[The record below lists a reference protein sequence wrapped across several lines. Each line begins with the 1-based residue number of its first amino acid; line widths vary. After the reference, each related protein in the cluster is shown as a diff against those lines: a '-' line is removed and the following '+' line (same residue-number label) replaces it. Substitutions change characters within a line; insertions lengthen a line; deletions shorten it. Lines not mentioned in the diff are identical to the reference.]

1 MIGCARFFRPL
12 IWTIELFNEPLRQKS
27 LKISQEDD
35 VVLAMEVD
43 PAAVAVLGIMA
54 LHLAG
59 CHAVEN
65 LVERLTMNIAK
76 SNVEILAKWYITVA
90 VDDKAAHDALAG
102 QPQMSVTPLVV
113 ECYEVEVF
121 LRLVDARRNLA
132 DEVRG
137 RQQFARCVE
146 ECHCAVDADA
156 DVYIVM
162 LGNINNIRHVI
173 KVVPRREAEHQ
184 RQRHLVLQCLHHL
197 NHPVIAVTPSHPLV
211 SLAAAV
217 ERDVQV
223 PGLIETDGIY
233 DTTGRETVR

>member
-1 MIGCARFFRPL
+1 VIGCARVFRPL
-12 IWTIELFNEPLRQKS
+12 IWTVELLYEAFRQKS
-27 LKISQEDD
+27 LHVSHEND
-35 VVLAMEVD
+35 VIFAVEVN

-59 CHAVEN
+59 CHAIEN

-90 VDDKAAHDALAG
+90 VDDKTAHDALAA
-102 QPQMSVTPLVV
+102 QTQMSVTPLVV

-162 LGNINNIRHVI
+162 FGNINNIRHVI
-173 KVVPRREAEHQ
+173 EVVPRR
-184 RQRHLVLQCLHHL
+184 
-197 NHPVIAVTPSHPLV
+197 
-211 SLAAAV
+211 
-217 ERDVQV
+217 
-223 PGLIETDGIY
+223 
-233 DTTGRETVR
+233 